1 MIATRRVGPI
11 LTIAFDRAAARNAL
25 SADGWDALADTVEA
39 VVDDTA
45 VVILASDV
53 PGIFSAGADLAML
66 ATLID
71 DVPARAAFRLRMRRA
86 VEAIAA
92 LPMPVI
98 AAVDGGCYGAAVA
111 LTLACDL
118 CVAGDAAVF
127 ATTPAKLGIGYPSS
141 DVARLTTRIGRG
153 QASRMLFAADPIDA
167 DEAHRIGLAD
177 LRAPS
182 AITAAQ
188 AQADRIAAN
197 APEAVLLLK
206 ATIANPTGSDD
217 AFDAAFGDA
226 AFTDRL
232 AAFQAR
238 KR

>member
-1 MIATRRVGPI
+1 MIATRRDGAI
-11 LTIAFDRAAARNAL
+11 LTIAFDRPAVRNAL
-25 SADGWDALADTVEA
+25 SAQGWDSLADIVETVG
-39 VVDDTA
+39 DDVA

-53 PGIFSAGADLAML
+53 PGIFSAGADLGML

-71 DVPARAAFRLRMRRA
+71 DVAARAAFRLRMHRA

-118 CVAGDAAVF
+118 CVAGDAAIL
-127 ATTPAKLGIGYPSS
+127 ATTPAKLGIGYPGS
-141 DVARLTTRIGRG
+141 DVARLTDRIGRG
-153 QASRMLFAADPIDA
+153 QASRMLFTAEPIDA

-177 LRAPS
+177 LRAAS
-182 AITAAQ
+182 AITAAHGL
-188 AQADRIAAN
+188 AAGIAAN
-197 APEAVLLLK
+197 APNAVRLLK
-206 ATIANPTGSDD
+206 RTMAEPFGSDEG
-217 AFDAAFGDA
+217 FDAAFGDP
-226 AFTDRL
+226 AFAERL